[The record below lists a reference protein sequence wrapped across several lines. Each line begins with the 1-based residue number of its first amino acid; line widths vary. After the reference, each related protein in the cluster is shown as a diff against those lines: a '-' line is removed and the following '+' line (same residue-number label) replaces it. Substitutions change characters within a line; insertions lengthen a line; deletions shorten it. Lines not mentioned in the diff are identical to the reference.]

1 MHIAGGNWFSHSL
14 FLRKVNFVSVDLT
27 RSEPL
32 LSICIAT
39 RNRAHYLQ
47 ETLETF
53 AEQITY
59 EVEVVVLDGASTDET
74 SRLMENFAKKYPWLV
89 SVRQEK
95 NGGIDA
101 DYDLCVRHAIG
112 KYCWLFSDDDWPLP
126 SSVEKVLEAC
136 RGQHSF
142 IFIDAEVRDVEMKSL
157 ILNRRAN
164 LTQDQVIQPEQ
175 QDLVFELTA
184 KALSFIGSCVLN
196 RELWLRCDF
205 AHCSGYMFPHI
216 GPLFD
221 KKMPSSSLLIASPL
235 IAIRY
240 GNATWSSNSFKIWM
254 INWPVLIWKLRGV
267 SEGAKLKVTLQKPW
281 LNTKIIFWQRAK
293 GIYSTNEYKL
303 LLNSFDVDSF
313 QKLKLKAISCI
324 PGSLAVVMA
333 FVAILSI
340 TNARSFFMAE
350 LKLSRFYKKTILERG
365 FNWLTKN

>member
-1 MHIAGGNWFSHSL
+1 MNDDLAGAQ
-14 FLRKVNFVSVDLT
+14 
-27 RSEPL
+27 PL

-39 RNRAHYLQ
+39 RNRAQYLQ
-47 ETLETF
+47 ETLEIF
-53 AEQITY
+53 AEQITA
-59 EVEVVVLDGASTDET
+59 EVEVVVLDGASTDDT
-74 SRLMENFAKKYPWLV
+74 PRLMQDLAKKYPWLI

-101 DYDLCVRHAIG
+101 DYDLCVRYATG

-126 SSVEKVLEAC
+126 SSVEKVLKAC

-157 ILNRRAN
+157 ILSRRAN
-164 LTQDQVIQPEQ
+164 LTQDHVIQPEQ

-184 KALSFIGSCVLN
+184 KALSFIGSCVLK

-221 KKMPSSSLLIASPL
+221 KKMPTSSLLLANPL

-240 GNATWSSNSFKIWM
+240 GNATWSSNSFRIWM

-267 SEGAKLKVTLQKPW
+267 SEGAKLNVTLQKPW
-281 LNTKIIFWQRAK
+281 LDTKIIFWQRAK
-293 GIYSTNEYKL
+293 GIYSADEYKL
-303 LLNSFDVDSF
+303 LLNSFEVNFF
-313 QKLKLKAISCI
+313 QKLKLKAISWI
-324 PGSLAVVMA
+324 PGGLAVGMA
-333 FVAILSI
+333 FVAILFVK
-340 TNARSFFMAE
+340 NARPFFIAE

-365 FNWLTKN
+365 YNWLTKN

>member
-1 MHIAGGNWFSHSL
+1 
-14 FLRKVNFVSVDLT
+14 VSVDLAP
-27 RSEPL
+27 SQPL

-39 RNRAHYLQ
+39 RNRAQYLQ
-47 ETLETF
+47 ETLEIF
-53 AEQITY
+53 AEQITG
-59 EVEVVVLDGASTDET
+59 EVEVVVLDGASTDDT
-74 SRLMENFAKKYPWLV
+74 SCLMEALAKKYSWLV
-89 SVRQEK
+89 SIRQK
-95 NGGIDA
+95 INGGLDA
-101 DYDLCVRHAIG
+101 DYDQCVRQASG

-126 SSVEKVLEAC
+126 SSVAKVLEAC

-184 KALSFIGSCVLN
+184 KALSFIGSCVLK
-196 RELWLRCDF
+196 RELWLGCDF

-221 KKMPSSSLLIASPL
+221 KKMPSSSLLIANPL

-267 SEGAKLKVTLQKPW
+267 SEGAKLKVTIQKPW

-293 GIYSTNEYKL
+293 GIYSANEYKL
-303 LLNSFDVDSF
+303 LLSSFDVDFF
-313 QKLKLKAISCI
+313 QKIKLRVISII
-324 PGSLAVVMA
+324 PGSLAVGIA
-333 FVAILSI
+333 FLAISL
-340 TNARSFFMAE
+340 TTKARSFFLAE
-350 LKLSRFYKKTILERG
+350 LKLSRFYKKTILEKG
-365 FNWLTKN
+365 FNWMTKN